1 MQNRTVI
8 KIAGESGM
16 GIESTGMIVMK
27 SLKNLGYNVYGEREF
42 NSIIKGGRAN
52 IQINFSHQKV
62 RSMSNKID
70 IGVAVDREGVL
81 DCLETLKEG
90 GILIHG
96 FERWPKIIKNL
107 PQIAKEKK
115 LQVILVPAREIA
127 LSNGGNVVMTNVVLL
142 GFLWKVLGL
151 DLQNLKD
158 QIAKQFL
165 KKPDLVPIN
174 FACSQGGY
182 DFEPSEEITFELK
195 KIESDLN
202 LQNKSSENQQNI
214 IIDGNSAIGIGAIN
228 SGVRAYYA
236 YPMSPASSIL
246 VYLAKVAGKTGML
259 VKQLED
265 EITVAQATIG
275 SMHAGTR
282 ALCGTSGGGYDLM
295 TETISLSGMIEVPFV
310 CVVAQ
315 RPGPATGLPTWTGQ
329 ADLKLAINAGHG
341 EFTRCVVACSDPQSC
356 YQNIQYALN
365 IAEKFQIPVTVL
377 TEANIAMSYTTTK
390 AFVENQIPI
399 NRSLSIEKSYFEKS
413 QNPEKIVNLDKEKAQ
428 KLGFEIVEKL
438 ESKDRYKITENG
450 ISTRWIPTTSESIYF
465 ANGDEHN
472 EDGTL
477 TEEAL
482 MSEMMINKRI
492 IKQETLLKEL
502 PEPELFGNTSNS
514 KITVVGWGST
524 KNVVLDA
531 LEELEKQGIY
541 INYLHYNF
549 VWPLKISKFQN
560 LFNQK
565 SQKIVLIEGNHEG
578 QFGNLLES
586 KTAQKFDK
594 KLLKWNGRAFFV
606 EEIIDFIKNLNIN
619 LT

>member
-27 SLKNLGYNVYGEREF
+27 SLKNLGYSVYGEREF

-81 DCLETLKEG
+81 DCLETLKDG

-96 FERWPKIIKNL
+96 FERWSKVIKNL
-107 PQIAKEKK
+107 PQIAKEKN

-182 DFEPSEEITFELK
+182 DFKPSEEVSFEIT
-195 KIESDLN
+195 KINSDLN
-202 LQNKSSENQQNI
+202 LENKPFENQSNI
-214 IIDGNSAIGIGAIN
+214 IIDGNSAIGIGAVN

-246 VYLAKVAGKTGML
+246 VYLAKVANKTGML

-341 EFTRCVVACSDPQSC
+341 EFTRCVIACSDTDSC
-356 YQNIQYALN
+356 YENIQYALN

-377 TEANIAMSYTTTK
+377 TEANIAMSYTTTN
-390 AFVENQIPI
+390 AFAENKIAI
-399 NRSLSIEKSYFEKS
+399 NRSLSIEKTYFEDEKFG
-413 QNPEKIVNLDKEKAQ
+413 NPEKMVNLGKEKAQ
-428 KLGFEIVEKL
+428 QIGFEIVDKL

-450 ISTRWIPTTSESIYF
+450 ISKRWIPTTSESIYF
-465 ANGDEHN
+465 ANGDEHS

-502 PEPELFGNTSNS
+502 PEPELFGNIDKS
-514 KITVVGWGST
+514 KITIVGWGST

-549 VWPLKISKFQN
+549 VWPLRVAKFQT

-565 SQKIVLIEGNHEG
+565 TQKIILVEGNHEG
-578 QFGNLLES
+578 QLGNLLES
-586 KTAQKFDK
+586 KTTQKFDR

-606 EEIIDFIKNLNIN
+606 EEIIDFIKD